1 MFAIEPLNLV
11 EWKAVLYFSAP
22 VVLIDEV
29 LKFISVRPLCVSV
42 PYRID
47 AYLQATF
54 ISPPSKVKVD

>member
-1 MFAIEPLNLV
+1 M
-11 EWKAVLYFSAP
+11 LYLSAP